1 MSVTPQ
7 APRAGVL
14 PATSHNV
21 SIGAGWAAL
30 IFPQVVG
37 LGYGALSGPFDGSV
51 STAEGM
57 GAAAVFSLLAATMSA
72 VPGLLA
78 TIFVGVP
85 LSLIASRLVR
95 SRSSIAIN
103 VAAQFTA
110 GTLGGIIVI
119 ALFSRLWTGVP
130 SDEAGLLFAV
140 PPIAAA
146 GISAALGWR
155 IALASARRVQRKSQT
170 AGELATENNVRLMQD
185 E

>member
-1 MSVTPQ
+1 MSVTAE

-30 IFPQVVG
+30 IFPQFVG
-37 LGYGALSGPFDGSV
+37 LGYGALSGPVDGSL
-51 STAEGM
+51 STAEGIE
-57 GAAAVFSLLAATMSA
+57 AAAVRYVLAATMSA

-85 LSLIASRLVR
+85 LSLIVSRLVS
-95 SRSSIAIN
+95 SRSGIAIN
-103 VAAQFTA
+103 IVAQFTA
-110 GTLGGIIVI
+110 GTLGGIIVV

-130 SDEAGLLFAV
+130 SGEAGLLFAL

-155 IALASARRVQRKSQT
+155 IALASARRVERKSQT
-170 AGELATENNVRLMQD
+170 AREVAIEDNVRLPQH

>member
-1 MSVTPQ
+1 VSITAE

-30 IFPQVVG
+30 IFPQFVG
-37 LGYGALSGPFDGSV
+37 LGYGALSGPVDGSL
-51 STAEGM
+51 STAEGIE
-57 GAAAVFSLLAATMSA
+57 AAAVRYVLAATMSA

-85 LSLIASRLVR
+85 LSLIVSRLVS
-95 SRSSIAIN
+95 SRSGIAIN
-103 VAAQFTA
+103 IVAQFTA
-110 GTLGGIIVI
+110 GTLGGIIVV

-130 SDEAGLLFAV
+130 SGEAGLLFAL

-155 IALASARRVQRKSQT
+155 IALASARRVERKSQT
-170 AGELATENNVRLMQD
+170 AGEVVIEDNVRLPQH

>member
-21 SIGAGWAAL
+21 SI
-30 IFPQVVG
+30 
-37 LGYGALSGPFDGSV
+37 
-51 STAEGM
+51 
-57 GAAAVFSLLAATMSA
+57 
-72 VPGLLA
+72 
-78 TIFVGVP
+78 
-85 LSLIASRLVR
+85 
-95 SRSSIAIN
+95 
-103 VAAQFTA
+103 
-110 GTLGGIIVI
+110 GGIIVI

-130 SDEAGLLFAV
+130 SDEAGLLFAL

-170 AGELATENNVRLMQD
+170 AGELATENNVRLLQH

>member
-1 MSVTPQ
+1 MSITAE

-30 IFPQVVG
+30 IFPQFVG
-37 LGYGALSGPFDGSV
+37 LGYGALSGPVDGSL
-51 STAEGM
+51 STAEGIE
-57 GAAAVFSLLAATMSA
+57 AAAVRYVLAATMSA

-95 SRSSIAIN
+95 SCSGIAIN
-103 VAAQFTA
+103 IVAQFTA
-110 GTLGGIIVI
+110 GTLGGIIVV

-130 SDEAGLLFAV
+130 SGEAGLLFAL

-155 IALASARRVQRKSQT
+155 IALASARRVERKSQT
-170 AGELATENNVRLMQD
+170 AGEVAIEDNVRVQQH

>member
-1 MSVTPQ
+1 VSITAE

-21 SIGAGWAAL
+21 SIGAGWATL
-30 IFPQVVG
+30 IFPLFVG

-51 STAEGM
+51 STAEGI
-57 GAAAVFSLLAATMSA
+57 GSAAVISLLAATMSA

-95 SRSSIAIN
+95 SRSGIAIN
-103 VAAQFTA
+103 IVAQFTA
-110 GTLGGIIVI
+110 GTLGGIIVV

-130 SDEAGLLFAV
+130 SGEAGLLFAL

-155 IALASARRVQRKSQT
+155 IALASARRVERKSQT
-170 AGELATENNVRLMQD
+170 AGEVAIEDNVRVQQH